1 MLSESGNGRSN
12 TQFIE
17 PGTTFIYWVLAK
29 YMKVLLTNSV
39 HDTKDGKRRQQIHK
53 KAIFYHAK

>member
-1 MLSESGNGRSN
+1 MLSESGIGCSS

-17 PGTTFIYWVLAK
+17 PGTTLIYWVLAK
-29 YMKVLLTNSV
+29 YMEVSLTNSV
-39 HDTKDGKRRQQIHK
+39 HDTKDGKRRQRIQK